1 MPILQLLIS
10 LLLQAV
16 GFLGLAGAGGAG
28 LALSLERAVS
38 AADADRFAH
47 APHMHWPH
55 DGMLASYDVK
65 SIRRG
70 YEVSFLAG
78 HHNHEGLPFS

>member
-1 MPILQLLIS
+1 M
-10 LLLQAV
+10 LQAAAL
-16 GFLGLAGAGGAG
+16 LGAAGAGGAG
-28 LALSLERAVS
+28 LALSLERSVA

-55 DGMLASYDVK
+55 QGMFDAYDAK

-70 YEVSFLAG
+70 YEVHISLC
-78 HHNHEGLPFS
+78 PVT